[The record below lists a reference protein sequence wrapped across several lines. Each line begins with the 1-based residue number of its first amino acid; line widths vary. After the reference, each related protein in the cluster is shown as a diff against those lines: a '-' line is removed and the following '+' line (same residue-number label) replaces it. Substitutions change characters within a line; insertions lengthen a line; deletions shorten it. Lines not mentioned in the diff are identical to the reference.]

1 MQARPPV
8 TFSCSAKRK
17 VTKEK
22 AAPVSRA
29 VRVPCAACLTSA
41 AVELG
46 LPSRKRL
53 GRPQTVLADTPEVK
67 RAARR
72 DTGAPT
78 AQDCGAE
85 RAPREPSS
93 PEQETTQLRRRLI
106 CALAQVMSQAKTPAS
121 GRNPDDVFLM
131 GRLLPCNALGL

>member
-1 MQARPPV
+1 MFGQE
-8 TFSCSAKRK
+8 K

-46 LPSRKRL
+46 VPRRKRL
-53 GRPQTVLADTPEVK
+53 GTPQTVLAEIPEVN

-72 DTGAPT
+72 DIGAPNN
-78 AQDCGAE
+78 AKQKPKG
-85 RAPREPSS
+85 
-93 PEQETTQLRRRLI
+93 
-106 CALAQVMSQAKTPAS
+106 VMSEARCAIMKTRPDVT
-121 GRNPDDVFLM
+121 GRRTV
-131 GRLLPCNALGL
+131 

>member
-1 MQARPPV
+1 MRRTYLGPMCRAEVAFSSNTSSGLRPDAG
-8 TFSCSAKRK
+8 TFASDITCAKAQISLRRNCVVSCPAERK

-29 VRVPCAACLTSA
+29 VRVPCAACFASA

-46 LPSRKRL
+46 LPKRKRFA
-53 GRPQTVLADTPEVK
+53 RTQTVLADFPEAK

-78 AQDCGAE
+78 ARGSSSCGA
-85 RAPREPSS
+85 
-93 PEQETTQLRRRLI
+93 Q
-106 CALAQVMSQAKTPAS
+106 
-121 GRNPDDVFLM
+121 
-131 GRLLPCNALGL
+131 

>member
-1 MQARPPV
+1 MRKISPSFNTRKQIRRPGYVRTPV

-22 AAPVSRA
+22 AAPVPRA
-29 VRVPCAACLTSA
+29 MRIPCAACLASA

-46 LPSRKRL
+46 LLRRVRL
-53 GRPQTVLADTPEVK
+53 GRPQTVLADTSEVK

-78 AQDCGAE
+78 
-85 RAPREPSS
+85 
-93 PEQETTQLRRRLI
+93 T
-106 CALAQVMSQAKTPAS
+106 
-121 GRNPDDVFLM
+121 
-131 GRLLPCNALGL
+131 